1 MKGAKGLKEVTKM
14 HKIIEYIDREMK
26 EYEDKISRGAELSSK
41 DVECL
46 KDLAKTKMAILT
58 NKAMEDEDGEYSERY
73 SRDDG
78 MDGRTSHGRM
88 YYGGGSYPRYYS
100 YAKRDGRGR
109 YSRDGYSYA
118 DAKSDM
124 IAELKELARKA
135 PDDKTKQEI
144 EHFANEMESK

>member
-1 MKGAKGLKEVTKM
+1 M
-14 HKIIEYIDREMK
+14 HKLIEYIDDTMR
-26 EYEDKISRGAELSSK
+26 EYEDKVARGGELSSK

-58 NKAMEDEDGEYSERY
+58 NEAMEDSEGGYSERY
-73 SRDDG
+73 SRDG
-78 MDGRTSHGRM
+78 EMDGRTSHGRM
-88 YYGGGSYPRYYS
+88 YYPRYYS
-100 YAKRDGRGR
+100 YAKRESRGR

-124 IAELKELARKA
+124 IAELKELAKKA

>member
-1 MKGAKGLKEVTKM
+1 M
-14 HKIIEYIDREMK
+14 HELIRYIDDTMK
-26 EYEDKISRGAELSSK
+26 EYEDKVARGGELSSK

-58 NKAMEDEDGEYSERY
+58 NKAMEDSEGGYSERY
-73 SRDDG
+73 SRDG
-78 MDGRTSHGRM
+78 EMDGRTSHGRM
-88 YYGGGSYPRYYS
+88 YYGGGSYPRYHS
-100 YAKRDGRGR
+100 YAKRDSMGR
-109 YSRDGYSYA
+109 YSRDGGYSYA
-118 DAKSDM
+118 DAKMDM

>member
-1 MKGAKGLKEVTKM
+1 MKEVKKV
-14 HKIIEYIDREMK
+14 HKLIEYIDDTMR
-26 EYEDKISRGAELSSK
+26 EYEDKVARGGDLSSK

-58 NKAMEDEDGEYSERY
+58 NKAMEDSEGGYSERY

-88 YYGGGSYPRYYS
+88 YYPRYYS

>member
-1 MKGAKGLKEVTKM
+1 M
-14 HKIIEYIDREMK
+14 HELLNYIDETMQ
-26 EYEDKISRGAELSSK
+26 EYEDKVARGGELSSK

-58 NKAMEDEDGEYSERY
+58 NKAMEDSEGGYSERY

-78 MDGRTSHGRM
+78 MDGRISHGRM
-88 YYGGGSYPRYYS
+88 YYPRYYS

-124 IAELKELARKA
+124 IAELKELAKKA

>member
-1 MKGAKGLKEVTKM
+1 M

-26 EYEDKISRGAELSSK
+26 EYEDKISRGGELSSK
-41 DVECL
+41 DVEYL

-58 NKAMEDEDGEYSERY
+58 NKAMEDEDGGYSERY

-100 YAKRDGRGR
+100 YAKRDSMGR
-109 YSRDGYSYA
+109 YSRDGGYSYA
-118 DAKSDM
+118 DAKMDM

>member
-1 MKGAKGLKEVTKM
+1 M

-26 EYEDKISRGAELSSK
+26 EYEDKISRGGELSSK

-58 NKAMEDEDGEYSERY
+58 NKAMEDENGGYSERY

-100 YAKRDGRGR
+100 YAKRDSMGR
-109 YSRDGYSYA
+109 YSREGGYSYA
-118 DAKSDM
+118 DAKMDM

>member
-1 MKGAKGLKEVTKM
+1 MKEVKKV

-26 EYEDKISRGAELSSK
+26 EYEDKISRGGELSSK

-58 NKAMEDEDGEYSERY
+58 NRAIEDEDGEYSERY

-88 YYGGGSYPRYYS
+88 YYPRYYS
-100 YAKRDGRGR
+100 YAKRDSRGR

-124 IAELKELARKA
+124 IAELKELAKKA

>member
-1 MKGAKGLKEVTKM
+1 MKEVKKV
-14 HKIIEYIDREMK
+14 HKLIEYIDDTMR
-26 EYEDKISRGAELSSK
+26 EYEDKVARGGELSSK

-58 NKAMEDEDGEYSERY
+58 NEAMEDEGGYSERY
-73 SRDDG
+73 SRDGGTDN
-78 MDGRTSHGRM
+78 RTSHGRV
-88 YYGGGSYPRYYS
+88 YYGGSYPRYS
-100 YAKRDGRGR
+100 YAKRDSMGR
-109 YSRDGYSYA
+109 YSREGGYSYA
-118 DAKSDM
+118 DAKMDM

>member
-1 MKGAKGLKEVTKM
+1 MKEVKKV
-14 HKIIEYIDREMK
+14 HKLIEYIDDTMR
-26 EYEDKISRGAELSSK
+26 EYEDKVARGGELSSK

-58 NKAMEDEDGEYSERY
+58 NEAMEDSEGGYSERY
-73 SRDDG
+73 SRDG
-78 MDGRTSHGRM
+78 EMDGRTSHGRM
-88 YYGGGSYPRYYS
+88 YYPRYYS

>member
-1 MKGAKGLKEVTKM
+1 M
-14 HKIIEYIDREMK
+14 HELIRYIDDTMK
-26 EYEDKISRGAELSSK
+26 EYEDKVARGGELSSK

-58 NKAMEDEDGEYSERY
+58 NRAMEDEDGEYSERY

-78 MDGRTSHGRM
+78 MDGRTSRGRM

-100 YAKRDGRGR
+100 YDKRDGRGR

-124 IAELKELARKA
+124 IAELKELAKKA

>member
-1 MKGAKGLKEVTKM
+1 M
-14 HKIIEYIDREMK
+14 HKLIEYIDDTMR
-26 EYEDKISRGAELSSK
+26 EYEDKVARGGDLSSK

-58 NKAMEDEDGEYSERY
+58 NEAMEDKGDYSERY
-73 SRDDG
+73 SRDG
-78 MDGRTSHGRM
+78 KMDGRTSHGRM
-88 YYGGGSYPRYYS
+88 YYGGSYPRYS
-100 YAKRDGRGR
+100 YAKRDSMGR
-109 YSRDGYSYA
+109 YSREGGYSYA
-118 DAKSDM
+118 DAKMDM

>member
-1 MKGAKGLKEVTKM
+1 MKEVKKV

-26 EYEDKISRGAELSSK
+26 EYEDKISRGGELSSK

-58 NKAMEDEDGEYSERY
+58 NRAMEDEDGEYSERY

-78 MDGRTSHGRM
+78 MDGRM
-88 YYGGGSYPRYYS
+88 YYPRYYS

>member
-1 MKGAKGLKEVTKM
+1 M

-58 NKAMEDEDGEYSERY
+58 NKAMEDEDGGYSERY

-88 YYGGGSYPRYYS
+88 YYGGSYPRYS
-100 YAKRDGRGR
+100 YAKRDSMGR
-109 YSRDGYSYA
+109 YSRDGGYSYA
-118 DAKSDM
+118 DAKMDM
-124 IAELKELARKA
+124 IAELKELAKKA

-144 EHFANEMESK
+144 DHFANELENK

>member
-1 MKGAKGLKEVTKM
+1 
-14 HKIIEYIDREMK
+14 
-26 EYEDKISRGAELSSK
+26 
-41 DVECL
+41 
-46 KDLAKTKMAILT
+46 
-58 NKAMEDEDGEYSERY
+58 MEDEDGEYSERY

-100 YAKRDGRGR
+100 YAKRDSVGR
-109 YSRDGYSYA
+109 YSRDGGYSYA
-118 DAKSDM
+118 DAKMDM

>member
-1 MKGAKGLKEVTKM
+1 M
-14 HKIIEYIDREMK
+14 HKLIEYIDDTMQ
-26 EYEDKISRGAELSSK
+26 EYEDKVARGGELSSK

-58 NKAMEDEDGEYSERY
+58 NRAMEDEGGEYSERY

-78 MDGRTSHGRM
+78 MDGRTSHDRM
-88 YYGGGSYPRYYS
+88 YYPRYYS

>member
-1 MKGAKGLKEVTKM
+1 MKEVKEV
-14 HKIIEYIDREMK
+14 HKLIEYIDDTMK
-26 EYEDKISRGAELSSK
+26 EYEDKVARGGDLSSK

-58 NKAMEDEDGEYSERY
+58 NEAMESEGGYSKRY
-73 SRDDG
+73 SRDGD

-100 YAKRDGRGR
+100 YAKRDSMGR

-118 DAKSDM
+118 DAKQDM
-124 IAELKELARKA
+124 IEELKGLAKKA
-135 PDDKTKQEI
+135 PDEKTRQEL

>member
-1 MKGAKGLKEVTKM
+1 MKEVKKV
-14 HKIIEYIDREMK
+14 HKLIEYIDDTMR
-26 EYEDKISRGAELSSK
+26 EYEDKVARGGELSSK

-46 KDLAKTKMAILT
+46 KGLAKTKMAILT
-58 NKAMEDEDGEYSERY
+58 NEAMEDEGGYSERY
-73 SRDDG
+73 SRDG
-78 MDGRTSHGRM
+78 EPDGRTSHGRM
-88 YYGGGSYPRYYS
+88 YYPRYYS